1 MKVMMIPPEW
11 LHVIVLI
18 LLVYFVADF
27 SLSFKTALDLRDVII
42 AMERFRDEME
52 RMEKRMDVMIDKE
65 ELPKLLKGVSSLSLA
80 LAMMGEQ
87 GVEVSPEASYVISRI
102 LDAIATMAV

>member
-1 MKVMMIPPEW
+1 MKIPMMCI
-11 LHVIVLI
+11 
-18 LLVYFVADF
+18 F
-27 SLSFKTALDLRDVII
+27 TG
-42 AMERFRDEME
+42 
-52 RMEKRMDVMIDKE
+52 EKRMDVMIDKE

>member
-1 MKVMMIPPEW
+1 
-11 LHVIVLI
+11 
-18 LLVYFVADF
+18 
-27 SLSFKTALDLRDVII
+27 
-42 AMERFRDEME
+42 
-52 RMEKRMDVMIDKE
+52 MDVMIDKE